1 MGSHRVGHDCSDF
14 HFPSYTRLQLS
25 ACLINQ
31 FSSVAQSYM
40 NLCHPMDCS
49 TPGFPIHHQLLELAQ
64 THVSEAIQ
72 LSHPLSS
79 SSPAFSLFL
88 SIRVFSSES
97 ALHIRWLEYG
107 SFSFSI
113 SPLSEYLGLIF
124 FRTDWFDLL
133 AVHGTLRSLLQHHN
147 SKASVL

>member
-1 MGSHRVGHDCSDF
+1 M
-14 HFPSYTRLQLS
+14 
-25 ACLINQ
+25 
-31 FSSVAQSYM
+31 
-40 NLCHPMDCS
+40 
-49 TPGFPIHHQLLELAQ
+49 PGFPVFTISRSLLRLSAVES
-64 THVSEAIQ
+64 VDAIQ

-133 AVHGTLRSLLQHHN
+133 AVHGTLKNLL
-147 SKASVL
+147 